1 MKKLLIIVALTGLL
15 SSGAE
20 SFKVSQKDY
29 ENIDQMLEFGVQV
42 FLNCLDKVKEATE
55 KMIKHDMIRTNRIA
69 IQNNWNSFKETANKI
84 SVEERGKDVQDD
96 LVVAARTVRRLVL
109 FYKDDV
115 KNMIHSFATERNVPI
130 YQPVLILFKGT
141 IEKAKVN
148 EAWGILATNYFP
160 DAPPIQSEPLE
171 FLCYLLST
179 NVMETVIV
187 NVLKY
192 GVDLMTEMKK
202 IDLDQLSERVFTAME
217 NFSEKYEEIK
227 RLEREKENDTLV
239 VLVSS
244 LTRTVVFYW
253 DRFLNS
259 TDTPLLETQYE
270 DIKRKLS
277 EQNLGET
284 IEELL
289 KPITE
294 SDTIKDVVR
303 LHVEFYDEFYQA
315 FAWSTIYFAYGES
328 DRITRTLWTGF
339 MSAVVNSYPIYE
351 KLSEMGVFSTMKKQY
366 LRAVDVAVALAGTEE
381 FQAFREE
388 YFEKWKSFREEL
400 NRLASEERRKPSY
413 VFPQIRA
420 SIRMFLNKSEE
431 MVNKINA
438 EIDDNTLTS
447 LTINWAYTKTNCI
460 DKLLNKGA
468 ITKDQMD
475 EADRI
480 FMDGIRGFCGKYE
493 ELTEGM
499 DKEKVEDTFK
509 ALLKVVM
516 VGLNFIYSSLTQTWD
531 FVAI

>member
-29 ENIDQMLEFGVQV
+29 ESIDRMLEFGVQV

-55 KMIKHDMIRTNRIA
+55 KMMKDDMIRTNRIA

-115 KNMIHSFATERNVPI
+115 KNMIYSFATERNVPI
-130 YQPVLILFKGT
+130 YQPVLSMFKGT

-148 EAWGILATNYFP
+148 EVWGSLATNYFP

-192 GVDLMTEMKK
+192 GVDLMSEIKK
-202 IDLDQLSERVFTAME
+202 IDFDELSEKVKTVLYNVTDKLDEFYR
-217 NFSEKYEEIK
+217 I
-227 RLEREKENDTLV
+227 EREKEDDEL
-239 VLVSS
+239 LIKVS
-244 LTRTVVFYW
+244 TIAKTAVFYW

-259 TDTPLLETQYE
+259 TDTPLLEKQYE
-270 DIKRKLS
+270 EIKSKLRD
-277 EQNLGET
+277 QKVWET
-284 IEELL
+284 LEELL
-289 KPITE
+289 KPIFDSE
-294 SDTIKDVVR
+294 PVKSVVE
-303 LHVEFYDEFYQA
+303 LHFDFYQEFYFMAGLTTYVLIVDG
-315 FAWSTIYFAYGES
+315 SGRGVKTV
-328 DRITRTLWTGF
+328 RTGF
-339 MSAVVNSYPIYE
+339 MTLVVNSYPIYE
-351 KLSEMGVFSTMKKQY
+351 KLCEMGVFSAMKKQY
-366 LRAVDVAVALAGTEE
+366 LRAVDVAVALADTEE

-388 YFEKWKSFREEL
+388 YYEKWKSFREEL
-400 NRLASEERRKPSY
+400 NRLTNEERRQLNN
-413 VFPQIRA
+413 VFPQLRA
-420 SIRMFLNKSEE
+420 SLRMFLNKSEE

-447 LTINWAYTKTNCI
+447 LAMNWAFTRSLCI
-460 DKLLNKGA
+460 EKLLDNGVL
-468 ITKDQMD
+468 TQDRLD
-475 EADRI
+475 EAERI
-480 FMDGIRGFCGKYE
+480 FQDGISGFLGKYE
-493 ELTEGM
+493 ELTQGM
-499 DKEKVEDTFK
+499 EKQKVEDTFK
-509 ALLKVVM
+509 
-516 VGLNFIYSSLTQTWD
+516 
-531 FVAI
+531 